1 MRLNENDRNVS
12 LVIAD
17 DGEGLRPAEVERALR
32 QGHLGL
38 IEMRDRAASVGGSL
52 EIAAAGKTGT
62 EVRFEWQA

>member
-1 MRLNENDRNVS
+1 M
-12 LVIAD
+12 IAD